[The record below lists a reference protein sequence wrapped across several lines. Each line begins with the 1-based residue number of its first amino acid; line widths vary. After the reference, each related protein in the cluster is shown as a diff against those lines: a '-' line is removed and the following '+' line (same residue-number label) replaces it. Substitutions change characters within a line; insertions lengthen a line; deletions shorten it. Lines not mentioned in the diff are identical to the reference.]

1 MNLRDSNK
9 SNRSVRLFPRLST
22 ANPPGPVT
30 RRRGKLASRTA
41 SGISSTDPIASVRA
55 EVKARLLKMILD
67 NEQVRRNERRPNQ
80 S

>member
-9 SNRSVRLFPRLST
+9 LNRSVRLFPRLAASDP
-22 ANPPGPVT
+22 AGQIS
-30 RRRGKLASRTA
+30 RRHSRLAGRTTN
-41 SGISSTDPIASVRA
+41 GILNTDPIASVRA

-80 S
+80 V